1 MLTLIL
7 NPTMKRLILFNLILL
22 ALLAGCK
29 NESPAPQTQGKI
41 RVTTAKATRVAGA
54 HEFRYSG
61 TVEAVQTIP
70 LTFQTTGTVQQVLV
84 EAGDAVRK
92 GQLLATLDDSD
103 LKNILATTR
112 ARYDQAR
119 DAYDR
124 LKQVH
129 DEGSLPEIKWVE
141 MKTNL
146 EQAKA
151 ALDIAQN
158 NLGKC
163 RLTAPAD
170 GFVGRRNIEPGQSS
184 LSLTGAPIELVR
196 IEKVLVKVAVP
207 ENEINRIA
215 KGKRASF
222 TVMALNDARYEGTV
236 TTISPVAELISR
248 TYTARITVDNPRL
261 ELKPGMVCDVSLAP
275 PAGDSALVVPG
286 QAVGLDAEGR
296 NYVFV
301 VDPLRSTVKKQ
312 VVRTGRYN
320 GAGIEITGGLGE
332 GTVVVTAGMEK
343 LTDNTA
349 IQL

>member
-1 MLTLIL
+1 MKPTMNRILYFSLIL
-7 NPTMKRLILFNLILL
+7 AI
-22 ALLAGCK
+22 LAGCK
-29 NESPAPQTQGKI
+29 NESPAPQSQGKI
-41 RVTTAKATRVAGA
+41 RVTVSKATRVAGA

-61 TVEAVQTIP
+61 TVEAAQTIP

-84 EAGDAVRK
+84 EAGDPVRK
-92 GQLLATLDDSD
+92 GQLLATVDDSD
-103 LKNILATTR
+103 LKNILATTQ
-112 ARYDQAR
+112 AKYDQAR

-151 ALDIAQN
+151 ALDLARN

-163 RLTAPAD
+163 RLTAPSD
-170 GFVGRRNIEPGQSS
+170 GLVGRRNIEPGQSS

-196 IEKVLVKVAVP
+196 IEQVLVKVAVP
-207 ENEINRIA
+207 ENEINRIS
-215 KGKRASF
+215 KGKHATF
-222 TVMALNDARYEGTV
+222 TVMALNDGRYEGTV
-236 TTISPVAELISR
+236 TNISPVAELMSR
-248 TYTARITVDNPRL
+248 TYTVKISVDNPRL
-261 ELKPGMVCDVSLAP
+261 ELKPGMVCDVLLAP
-275 PAGDSALVVPG
+275 PAGDSALVVPN

-320 GAGIEITGGLGE
+320 GSGIEITGGLAE
-332 GTVVVTAGMEK
+332 GAVVVTAGMEK
-343 LTDNTA
+343 LTDNSA
-349 IQL
+349 IQY